1 MQQQLQNI
9 VQMNKNISNNN
20 KFYES
25 LDSIDNNLNN
35 FEINNLFFMNITN
48 INFPLINVT
57 EALPKINQDNEPE
70 KSNEI

>member
-1 MQQQLQNI
+1 
-9 VQMNKNISNNN
+9 MNKNISNND